1 MKKIILAVALVFVA
15 ADLSYGQTCQAFLN
29 GAKARASKNLWKE
42 ASEVLAK
49 NVDDCNENAEYMY
62 FYGIV
67 VVQGFPNDSTGRAL
81 ELIRTADQLNGDPGE
96 GDELQADISQ
106 ALTALWGPMVNRGI
120 QMLNSGDIEGA
131 RAQLEQAVEL
141 NPEGLEGHYA
151 LGAVYQ
157 SQGEYDSAI
166 ATYTRALEIDTAHR
180 GALNRLGLTYQEKAN
195 ALASS
200 GDAAGA
206 IEVAGEA
213 IEIYEA
219 YLTQNPGDLEV
230 KIQLAGLYSNL
241 GRQEE
246 AQPIIQEIAGAD
258 EVTAEVLTQLGFAQA
273 QAGNNAL
280 ADDLLSR
287 AVMLSDTL
295 WSEPLEYLAFVRI
308 RENDLFGAR
317 IALEKQLALDPSN
330 AQGWEYLGFVR
341 RDLEDTAGAQEAF
354 GKAQS
359 IPLDLQSASMTQ
371 DADET
376 WNVDFTFSNRL
387 EVQVDDVMVKI
398 HLVSE
403 TGQIMETK
411 EVTVGPLT
419 AGQTEQVRVE
429 FDQQVP
435 NPRIRYEIT
444 S

>member
-1 MKKIILAVALVFVA
+1 MKKIILAVALVFVT

-29 GAKARASKNLWKE
+29 GAKARASKSKWTE
-42 ASEVLAK
+42 AAGVLAQ
-49 NVDDCNENAEYMY
+49 NVGDCSENAEYMY
-62 FYGIV
+62 FYGITV
-67 VVQGFPNDSTGRAL
+67 AQGFPNDSTGRSL
-81 ELIRTADQLNGDPGE
+81 ELIRIADQLNGDPGE
-96 GDELQADISQ
+96 GDELQAAISQ

-120 QMLNSGDIEGA
+120 QLLNTGDMAGA
-131 RAQLEQAVEL
+131 RAQLEQAVAL
-141 NPEGLEGHYA
+141 NPEGIEGHYA
-151 LGAVYQ
+151 LGAVHQ
-157 SQGEYDSAI
+157 AEGDYDAAI
-166 ATYTRALEIDTAHR
+166 ASYKRTLEIDSAHR

-195 ALASS
+195 ALASA
-200 GDAAGA
+200 GDANGA
-206 IEVAGEA
+206 TTVAGEA

-219 YLTQNPGDLEV
+219 YLAQNPADLEV

-241 GRQEE
+241 GRQDE

-280 ADDLLSR
+280 AENLLSR
-287 AVMLSDTL
+287 AVTLSDTL

-308 RENDLFGAR
+308 RENDLPGAK
-317 IALEKQLALDPSN
+317 IALENQLALDPSN

-341 RDLEDTAGAQEAF
+341 RDLGDTAGAQEAF
-354 GKAQS
+354 GRAQS
-359 IPLDLQSASMTQ
+359 IPLELQSASMTQ
-371 DADET
+371 DPDET

-387 EVQVDDVMVKI
+387 EVQVSDVTVKI

-403 TGQIMETK
+403 TGQVMETK

-419 AGQTEQVRVE
+419 AGQAEQVRVE